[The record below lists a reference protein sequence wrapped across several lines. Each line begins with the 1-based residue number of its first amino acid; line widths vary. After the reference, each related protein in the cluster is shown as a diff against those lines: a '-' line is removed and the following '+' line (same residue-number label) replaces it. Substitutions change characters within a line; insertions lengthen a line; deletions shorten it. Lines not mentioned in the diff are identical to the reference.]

1 MIQNS
6 ISDNR
11 IVWLDVIRCVAMI
24 MVIGVHCIDPFYIS
38 PTMRAIPEYTHWAA
52 IYGSLL
58 RPSVPLFVMM
68 TGLLLL
74 PVKKQPLGKFYK
86 KRIYRVLF
94 PFLIWSVL
102 YSMFPWVTGVLG
114 LPKEII
120 GDFFCY
126 TQGQESQS
134 LIDSLKDVAMIPFN
148 FSHKENH
155 MWYIY
160 LLIGL
165 YLYMPF
171 VSAWIENADRKTKR
185 AFLLIWII
193 SLFIPYLKE
202 YVANCLFERSGYVF
216 GTDTWNE
223 FGLFYYFAG
232 FNGYLLLGHYVK
244 KGNDWS
250 LMKTFIL
257 CILMFAVGYYIT
269 YTGFSTTA
277 SNPNVTETEM
287 ELFFT
292 FCSPNVLLM
301 TLATFLLL
309 QKVVITNSTVIKV
322 LANMTQCGFG
332 IYMVHY
338 FVVGPFFLLIGPS
351 SLPIPLQVPLM
362 AICIFLCSWAFT
374 ALIYKLMPRK
384 AVWFMG

>member
-74 PVKKQPLGKFYK
+74 PVKKQPLDKFYK

-134 LIDSLKDVAMIPFN
+134 LIDSQ
-148 FSHKENH
+148 
-155 MWYIY
+155 
-160 LLIGL
+160 
-165 YLYMPF
+165 
-171 VSAWIENADRKTKR
+171 
-185 AFLLIWII
+185 
-193 SLFIPYLKE
+193 
-202 YVANCLFERSGYVF
+202 GY
-216 GTDTWNE
+216 
-223 FGLFYYFAG
+223 
-232 FNGYLLLGHYVK
+232 
-244 KGNDWS
+244 
-250 LMKTFIL
+250 
-257 CILMFAVGYYIT
+257 
-269 YTGFSTTA
+269 
-277 SNPNVTETEM
+277 
-287 ELFFT
+287 
-292 FCSPNVLLM
+292 
-301 TLATFLLL
+301 
-309 QKVVITNSTVIKV
+309 
-322 LANMTQCGFG
+322 
-332 IYMVHY
+332 
-338 FVVGPFFLLIGPS
+338 S
-351 SLPIPLQVPLM
+351 SL
-362 AICIFLCSWAFT
+362 
-374 ALIYKLMPRK
+374 
-384 AVWFMG
+384 

>member
-1 MIQNS
+1 MTKNS
-6 ISDNR
+6 ITDNR
-11 IVWLDVIRCVAMI
+11 MVWLDVIRCVAML

-38 PTMRAIPEYTHWAA
+38 PTMRVIPEYTHWAA

-74 PVKKQPLGKFYK
+74 PVRQQPLGTFYK
-86 KRIYRVLF
+86 KRIFRVLF

-102 YSMFPWVTGVLG
+102 YSMFPWFTGLLG

-126 TQGQESQS
+126 TQGHESQS

-171 VSAWIENADRKTKR
+171 FSAWVERASNKTKQI
-185 AFLLIWII
+185 FLFIWIV
-193 SLFIPYLKE
+193 SLFIPYIRE
-202 YVANCLFERSGYVF
+202 YVANMLFDRSGYVF

-223 FGLFYYFAG
+223 FSMFYYFAG

-277 SNPNVTETEM
+277 SNPNATETEM